1 MTLDCYSHQFNLSVG
16 DYLKS
21 KKTNHMYLEGLFW
34 HMAFLNP
41 ECPLVQWR
49 NLVKLVEV
57 LYHRFFPEAKENT
70 GIADQFIQYLNQ
82 EGPFDAATMQHMTRP
97 GTPPGRLWNLVK
109 REAPELCQ
117 WRFTMRDN
125 RKRLAVIVK
134 KADKLIFISS
144 PAAVQRHGNDTDLFE
159 QDIAAMCE
167 AQQEEE
173 DEQAG
178 VEEANSFAPQARC
191 NADRQRYAVNAKHR
205 LAHSRQ
211 PVHAQAAKEAHIPG
225 VTPAP
230 ETPTWDP
237 EGLLSRVP
245 ASGGHFARRERKQP
259 AGGEQ
264 ASPGAAYP
272 PAGSSNA
279 FKAQLRNHITPIAE
293 ELAQRG
299 GIPAAERDLYDKTS
313 LTHSLEQDYLPINME
328 QPGLSIQSLE
338 PPVFTI
344 GNFMTSE
351 ECQQLAHA
359 AEATGLLKQSK
370 IGEGNVE
377 SGAVSVNERRT
388 SSTVLLEPTVVE
400 QNAQL
405 QPMVVE
411 LQAKA
416 QKLLDIGGWTAAG
429 RVPPPGQF
437 CFESLQVAC
446 YQPTQHFLQH
456 EDAFPPTFVKQ
467 SRFQRQATLLVY
479 LNDVDQ
485 GGVTHFDRLG
495 LSIKPQCGKALL
507 FFPAFSDGTP
517 DPRTVHTAQSPDSVK
532 WVTQVW
538 IAGGH
543 PRNGPNQGMFA
554 GTTTSPGPLASSAS
568 SSSSSS
574 SSAAAGTDDDVES
587 KILSTRRKKG
597 VKGKGAKGKPLN
609 KPVKKGFS

>member
-1 MTLDCYSHQFNLSVG
+1 MLTLH
-16 DYLKS
+16 
-21 KKTNHMYLEGLFW
+21 
-34 HMAFLNP
+34 
-41 ECPLVQWR
+41 
-49 NLVKLVEV
+49 
-57 LYHRFFPEAKENT
+57 
-70 GIADQFIQYLNQ
+70 
-82 EGPFDAATMQHMTRP
+82 
-97 GTPPGRLWNLVK
+97 
-109 REAPELCQ
+109 
-117 WRFTMRDN
+117 
-125 RKRLAVIVK
+125 
-134 KADKLIFISS
+134 
-144 PAAVQRHGNDTDLFE
+144 
-159 QDIAAMCE
+159 
-167 AQQEEE
+167 
-173 DEQAG
+173 
-178 VEEANSFAPQARC
+178 ANSFASQARC
-191 NADRQRYAVNAKHR
+191 IAHRQRRAVNAEHR
-205 LAHSRQ
+205 PAPSRQ
-211 PVHAQAAKEAHIPG
+211 TVRAQAAKEAHIAA
-225 VTPAP
+225 VTPVP

-264 ASPGAAYP
+264 ARPGAAYP

-313 LTHSLEQDYLPINME
+313 LTHSLEQDYLPVNMD

-344 GNFMTSE
+344 DKFMTSE
-351 ECQQLAHA
+351 ECQQLAQA

-400 QNAQL
+400 QNAEL

-416 QKLLDIGGWTAAG
+416 QQLLGIGSWTAAG
-429 RVPPPGQF
+429 RLPPLGQF

-446 YQPTQHFLQH
+446 YQPGQHFLQH
-456 EDAFPPTFVKQ
+456 EDAFPPNFVRQ
-467 SRFQRQATLLVY
+467 NRFQRQATLLVY

-485 GGVTHFDRLG
+485 GGMTHFDRLG
-495 LSIKPQCGKALL
+495 VSIKPQCGKALL

-543 PRNGPNQGMFA
+543 PRTGPGQGVSA
-554 GTTTSPGPLASSAS
+554 VTSISSGSVASSAS
-568 SSSSSS
+568 SSAPAS
-574 SSAAAGTDDDVES
+574 SSAAAGTDDDVEGR
-587 KILSTRRKKG
+587 ILATRRKKG
-597 VKGKGAKGKPLN
+597 AKGKSTKGKPVN